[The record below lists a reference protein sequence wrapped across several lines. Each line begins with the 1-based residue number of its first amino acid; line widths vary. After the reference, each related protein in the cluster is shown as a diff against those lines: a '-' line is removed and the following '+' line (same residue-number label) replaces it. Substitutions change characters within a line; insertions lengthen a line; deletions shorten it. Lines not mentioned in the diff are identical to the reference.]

1 MNAIVNDKQQ
11 AQDIPATPVTQSSA
25 PDPTDPCCTV
35 PPGGGD
41 PGPGGPTG

>member
-1 MNAIVNDKQQ
+1 MNDTVNQT
-11 AQDIPATPVTQSSA
+11 APAPTPE
-25 PDPTDPCCTV
+25 DPKKVDPNCCTI